1 MRGTEQRFQCLTER
15 FAVLEKNLRE
25 CVDPEQRKDL
35 LSAMLIVI
43 INEEL
48 DQLILNDQSRL
59 NSKLDST
66 APTNWP
72 LSKVAHQ

>member
-1 MRGTEQRFQCLTER
+1 MRDTEQRFQCLTER

-43 INEEL
+43 INE
-48 DQLILNDQSRL
+48 DKTVHR
-59 NSKLDST
+59 
-66 APTNWP
+66 
-72 LSKVAHQ
+72 

>member
-1 MRGTEQRFQCLTER
+1 MRDTEQRFQCLTDR

-43 INEEL
+43 VNEEL
-48 DQLILNDQSRL
+48 DELILNNLSRL
-59 NSKLDST
+59 NSKFART
-66 APTNWP
+66 AAPNPP
-72 LSKVAHQ
+72 LNKAAHR

>member
-1 MRGTEQRFQCLTER
+1 MRDTEQRFQCLTER

-35 LSAMLIVI
+35 LSEMLIVI

-66 APTNWP
+66 APSNP
-72 LSKVAHQ
+72 PSSKTVHR